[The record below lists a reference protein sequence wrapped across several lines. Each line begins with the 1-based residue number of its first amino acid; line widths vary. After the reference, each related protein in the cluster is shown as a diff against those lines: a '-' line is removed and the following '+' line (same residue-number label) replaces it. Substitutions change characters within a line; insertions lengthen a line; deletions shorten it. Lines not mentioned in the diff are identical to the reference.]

1 MSQQQMSYPIIRKF
15 ESRKIIPISVNPNW
29 GADHADMQMI
39 SKYNKTNKIIV
50 FYIYSAYVSVVTL
63 KHKKEKICKCV

>member
-15 ESRKIIPISVNPNW
+15 ESRKIIPISVNPIW

-39 SKYNKTNKIIV
+39 SKYNKSNKIIV
-50 FYIYSAYVSVVTL
+50 FFTFTVLTFQL
-63 KHKKEKICKCV
+63 LL